1 MTADTSSSSGAARA
15 VASAN
20 VAVQPRPLGPWRQAG
35 RTLVRNRA
43 AMVAL
48 ATLVLVTLLCLFAPF
63 YAHDIAHVDPF
74 TSNVAGSI
82 VLDGHEAD
90 IMQPNDNPLH
100 LGLSPIGP
108 TGHAAYLLGADSQG
122 RDVAARL
129 FYGGRNSLLISASAA
144 VLCLILAACA
154 GIAAGFFGGLVD
166 TILSR
171 LMDIMWAVP
180 VYLFAISL
188 SIVTVSQGLKLG
200 PFVIEADNLLIPI
213 VIIALVYVPYA
224 ARPIRGRVLALRQA
238 EFVTAARCLG
248 VPRWRIVLFDIL
260 PNVMTTLVVLGPL
273 LMALALLAESAL
285 SFLSIGVQAPA
296 ASWGTIIQD
305 GEGLIYTRPMVAVA
319 PGLAIVIVV
328 LALNILGDGLRDALD
343 VRDAARRSA

>member
-1 MTADTSSSSGAARA
+1 MPLSPHRAA
-15 VASAN
+15 
-20 VAVQPRPLGPWRQAG
+20 PGPWRQAAG
-35 RTLVRNRA
+35 ALARNIP

-48 ATLVLVTLLCLFAPF
+48 GVLALMALASLLAPL
-63 YAHDIAHVDPF
+63 YAHDVAHTDPF
-74 TSNVAGSI
+74 ASNVAGTI
-82 VLDGHEAD
+82 MLDGREVD

-108 TGHAAYLLGADSQG
+108 TWRAAYLLGADSQG

-129 FYGGRNSLLISASAA
+129 LYGGRNSLLIAAGAALLCLLLAA
-144 VLCLILAACA
+144 VA
-154 GIAAGFFGGLVD
+154 GIAAGFLGGVVD
-166 TILSR
+166 TLLSR

-188 SIVTVSQGLKLG
+188 SIVMVSQSVRLG
-200 PFVIEADNLLIPI
+200 PFVLHADSLLIP
-213 VIIALVYVPYA
+213 VFIIALVYVPYA

-238 EFVTAARCLG
+238 EFVTAARGLG
-248 VPRWRIVLFDIL
+248 VPVWRIMLRDIL
-260 PNVMTTLVVLGPL
+260 PNLATTLVMLGPL
-273 LMALALLAESAL
+273 VMALALLAESAL
-285 SFLSIGVQAPA
+285 SFLSLGVQAPQ

-305 GEGLIYTRPMVAVA
+305 GEGLIYTRPMVAIA

-343 VRDAARRSA
+343 VRDSGRRAS